1 MILLLVSAIIKLK
14 IRRRLV
20 PAGRVFAEGSIEMQ
34 GVSDQQRTVFE
45 EMPVHRAVATLAL
58 PTVISQIILVVYNVA
73 DTYFVGQRGDA
84 SMVAAVTLCM
94 PAFMFLTAIANLFG
108 VGGASLISR
117 ALGAGEEKRACA
129 ASAFAFWGCMAT
141 VFLYSLATL
150 LFGEGFSGLLGA
162 DAQTLPYVRQYLF
175 YVVTVGGLPAA
186 MNSVLAHLV
195 RSEGR
200 AGEASFGMSLGG
212 LLNIAL
218 DPLFI
223 FFVFPRGQEVTAVAV
238 ATLTSNLAAAVYFL
252 LAMKKHRHMSLLSLR
267 PSLRML
273 GDQVP
278 REVVTVGLPACLM
291 TFLENLSYVI
301 LDNLMAAVGAAALAG
316 IGIAKKLN
324 MLAHSIVRGMSQGT
338 MPLIGYN
345 YASGDH
351 HRMKHSILVTGVAST
366 CFALACT
373 ASALLFGSQMTELFI
388 HDPETTRYGANFLH
402 ILSLGAP
409 LSACAYTFI
418 TFFEATG
425 HKDRALLLAVLRKGA
440 LDIPLMYLLRLVIPV
455 YGVVWATPLADGA
468 ACVVSLVLFVRFMR
482 TLNHHAAPE
491 HALPAQG

>member
-1 MILLLVSAIIKLK
+1 
-14 IRRRLV
+14 
-20 PAGRVFAEGSIEMQ
+20 MQ
-34 GVSDQQRTVFE
+34 QVSDQQKALFR
-45 EMPVHRAVATLAL
+45 EMPVGRAVATLAL

-94 PAFMFLTAIANLFG
+94 PAFMFLTALANLFG

-117 ALGAGEEKRACA
+117 ALGAGERERARA
-129 ASAFAFWGCMAT
+129 AGAFAFWGCLAGAA
-141 VFLYSLATL
+141 LYSLATL
-150 LFGEGFSGLLGA
+150 CFGETYSRLLGA
-162 DAQTLPYVRQYLF
+162 DDQTLDYVRQYLF
-175 YVVTVGGLPAA
+175 FVVTAGGIPAA

-212 LLNIAL
+212 ILNIAL
-218 DPLFI
+218 DPACI
-223 FFVFPRGQEVTAVAV
+223 FLVFPRGCEVMAVAV
-238 ATLTSNLAAAVYFL
+238 ATLTSNLIASAYFL
-252 LAMKKHRHMSLLSLR
+252 WVLKNRREGSLLSLR
-267 PSLRML
+267 PSRAML
-273 GDQVP
+273 GAGIP
-278 REVVTVGLPACLM
+278 REVLTVGLPACLM

-301 LDNLMAAVGAAALAG
+301 LDNLMAGVGAAALAG

-345 YASGDH
+345 YASGNH
-351 HRMKHSILVTGVAST
+351 RRMKRSILVTGASSV
-366 CFALACT
+366 CFALLCT
-373 ASALLFGSQMTELFI
+373 GGALLFGRQMTELFI
-388 HDPETTRYGANFLH
+388 HDPETTRYGATFLH

-440 LDIPLMYLLRLVIPV
+440 LDIPLMFALQRLLPV
-455 YGVVWATPLADGA
+455 YGIVWATPIADGA
-468 ACVVSLVLFVRFMR
+468 ACAVSLVLFVRFMR
-482 TLNHHAAPE
+482 QLHRHPAPE
-491 HALPAQG
+491 PSAKAGLAHT